1 MPQRRD
7 VDYQEYAGQ
16 IVSAI
21 PKGVLLTT
29 KAEGRVNTMTIGWGA
44 LGTNWSVPMFEAFI
58 RLHRHTVSLLDKNP
72 EFTVNVPLGDF
83 DRKIVGFCGNH
94 HGDEVDKVGELG
106 LTLVDSRKVDVPG
119 IAQLPL
125 TLECKVVYRQPQEL
139 DLYTPDVRERFYPQD
154 VDGRAVGANRDPHI
168 MVFGQIVNAYVIE
181 E

>member
-7 VDYQEYAGQ
+7 VDYREYAGQ
-16 IVSAI
+16 IVNAI
-21 PKGVLLTT
+21 PRGVLLTT

-44 LGTNWSVPMFEAFI
+44 LGTNWSTPVFEAFI

-83 DRKIVGFCGNH
+83 DRKIVGFCGSH
-94 HGDEVDKVGELG
+94 HGDEVDKISELG
-106 LTLVDSRKVDVPG
+106 LTLVDSREVNVPG

-139 DLYTPDVRERFYPQD
+139 DLYTPEVRGRFYPQD
-154 VDGRAVGANRDPHI
+154 VDGRDVGSNRDPHI

-181 E
+181 G

>member
-7 VDYQEYAGQ
+7 VDYREYAGQ

-29 KAEGRVNTMTIGWGA
+29 KAEGRVNTMTIGW
-44 LGTNWSVPMFEAFI
+44 
-58 RLHRHTVSLLDKNP
+58 DKNP
-72 EFTVNVPLGDF
+72 EFTVNIPLGDF

-139 DLYTPDVRERFYPQD
+139 DLYTPDVHERFYPQD
-154 VDGRAVGANRDPHI
+154 VDGRAVDANRDPHI

>member
-1 MPQRRD
+1 
-7 VDYQEYAGQ
+7 
-16 IVSAI
+16 
-21 PKGVLLTT
+21 
-29 KAEGRVNTMTIGWGA
+29 
-44 LGTNWSVPMFEAFI
+44 
-58 RLHRHTVSLLDKNP
+58 
-72 EFTVNVPLGDF
+72 
-83 DRKIVGFCGNH
+83 
-94 HGDEVDKVGELG
+94 VDKVGELG

-139 DLYTPDVRERFYPQD
+139 DLYTPDVLERFYPQD